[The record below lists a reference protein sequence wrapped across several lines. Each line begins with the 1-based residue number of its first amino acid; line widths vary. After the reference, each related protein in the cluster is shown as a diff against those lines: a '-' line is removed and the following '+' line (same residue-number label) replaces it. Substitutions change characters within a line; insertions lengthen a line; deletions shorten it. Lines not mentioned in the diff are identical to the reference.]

1 MSLLSDD
8 EQPMSDQNS
17 LLGARRPSSAP
28 APRKT
33 IKFRKSNLLESI
45 PDSNLTNLNTSK
57 LDNSQLKLPDIA
69 LKTNRSKSLLAW
81 AHWDAKLLDDRKLA
95 PIFCSWNTTV
105 LWSFFQKRNHD
116 SWIWNSRI
124 WFEASCMVDFIYF
137 YPCSMYIF
145 WVFLTNWIIAHWIF
159 F

>member
-45 PDSNLTNLNTSK
+45 PDSNLTN
-57 LDNSQLKLPDIA
+57 
-69 LKTNRSKSLLAW
+69 
-81 AHWDAKLLDDRKLA
+81 KLL
-95 PIFCSWNTTV
+95 F
-105 LWSFFQKRNHD
+105 RNL
-116 SWIWNSRI
+116 I
-124 WFEASCMVDFIYF
+124 
-137 YPCSMYIF
+137 
-145 WVFLTNWIIAHWIF
+145 VFRGAGE
-159 F
+159 